1 MAKYGSAPTRGL
13 NTGKYIIIPYCFISV
28 WWCLIGATSSI
39 IETRFP
45 LRHLSTMINSFEL
58 RWLITEFPVT
68 EAALKLEVYV
78 VRSILSLIQIFFSF
92 FAFGYGNGL

>member
-1 MAKYGSAPTRGL
+1 
-13 NTGKYIIIPYCFISV
+13 
-28 WWCLIGATSSI
+28 
-39 IETRFP
+39 
-45 LRHLSTMINSFEL
+45 MINSFEL